1 MVVLWNG
8 FGIHNYGH
16 GSDNLIIMSNFI
28 SDGKQLT
35 ANTNDNVTYGVDAK
49 SRYFKRSNIIELTGP
64 HLNHTR
70 CKGKAISLV

>member
-1 MVVLWNG
+1 MKHNFASRFYIQRHQRVRNSINPAIYMAVLWNG

-35 ANTNDNVTYGVDAK
+35 L
-49 SRYFKRSNIIELTGP
+49 LTQMI
-64 HLNHTR
+64 T
-70 CKGKAISLV
+70 